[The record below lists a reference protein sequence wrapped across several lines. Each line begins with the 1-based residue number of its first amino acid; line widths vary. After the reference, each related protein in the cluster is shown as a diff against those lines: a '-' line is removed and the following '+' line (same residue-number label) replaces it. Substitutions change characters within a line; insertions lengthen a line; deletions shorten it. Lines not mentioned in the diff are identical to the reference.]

1 MLGTVRGEVQQLD
14 RNLPLT
20 GVFTLSDIF
29 DQSLWPP
36 RMAAALLAIF
46 AGLSLVLAVI
56 GIYGV
61 MAYSVTPADARAGP
75 ADGARRIASGRRAAC
90 RVAGIPAHRARRR
103 VGLIAAV
110 VVTRLATA
118 ALSNLLFNV
127 SATDV
132 VTFVTVPVVLAIAA
146 LGASY
151 IPALR
156 ATRIDPMVAL
166 RYE

>member
-1 MLGTVRGEVQQLD
+1 VRGEVQQLD

-20 GVFTLSDIF
+20 GVFTLSEIF
-29 DQSLWPP
+29 SQSLWPP
-36 RMAAALLAIF
+36 RMAAALLGVF
-46 AGLSLVLAVI
+46 ASLSLVLAVI

-61 MAYSVTPADARAGP
+61 MAYSVTQRTRELGIRMAL
-75 ADGARRIASGRRAAC
+75 GASRQDVVRLVVWQGLQLTAVGVAIGLVAS
-90 RVAGIPAHRARRR
+90 
-103 VGLIAAV
+103 LI
-110 VVTRLATA
+110 VTRLATA

-132 VTFVTVPVVLAIAA
+132 VTFVVVPSVLALAA

>member
-1 MLGTVRGEVQQLD
+1 VRREIQQLD

-20 GVFTLSDIF
+20 NVYTLADVFG
-29 DQSLWPP
+29 QSLWAP
-36 RMAAALLAIF
+36 RMGASLLAIF

-61 MAYSVTPADARAGP
+61 MAYSVNQ
-75 ADGARRIASGRRAAC
+75 
-90 RVAGIPAHRARRR
+90 RRR
-103 VGLIAAV
+103 ELGIRMALGASRADVLSLVVTQGFRLTMMGLVVGLVAS
-110 VVTRLATA
+110 LATSRLVTA
-118 ALSNLLFNV
+118 LLFDV
-127 SATDV
+127 SATDI
-132 VTFVTVPVVLAIAA
+132 VTFVTVPAILAAAA

-151 IPALR
+151 IPAFR